1 MCPLDPSGTYVMALD
16 GDVAFKPEAVRLVLN
31 RLERNMDVAAACNQI
46 KPSGNGWLVWFQRFE
61 YAVGHW
67 LQKTTEHVLGCVLCS
82 PGCFSIIRC
91 SFLSKEVFEEPA
103 PIDIYK
109 SHAKSPRQKLM
120 YDQVINTEQRDC
132 QLWTD
137 TEVSVTRLYKR
148 EIENRRIPD
157 PDVTSTLMFAD
168 SAFDEFI

>member
-1 MCPLDPSGTYVMALD
+1 MAPLDPKNTYIMALD

-31 RLERNMDVAAACNQI
+31 RLERHMDVAAACNQI

-120 YDQVINTEQRDC
+120 YDQVNTQPR
-132 QLWTD
+132 
-137 TEVSVTRLYKR
+137 VRL
-148 EIENRRIPD
+148 
-157 PDVTSTLMFAD
+157 S
-168 SAFDEFI
+168 

>member
-1 MCPLDPSGTYVMALD
+1 MAPLDPKNTYIMALD

-31 RLERNMDVAAACNQI
+31 RLERHMDVAAACNQI

-120 YDQVINTEQRDC
+120 YDQVIYRTNFRIVKFFVRVRIDGCVLESFWQVVALNSKVAQTATH
-132 QLWTD
+132 LP
-137 TEVSVTRLYKR
+137 
-148 EIENRRIPD
+148 RRI
-157 PDVTSTLMFAD
+157 
-168 SAFDEFI
+168 